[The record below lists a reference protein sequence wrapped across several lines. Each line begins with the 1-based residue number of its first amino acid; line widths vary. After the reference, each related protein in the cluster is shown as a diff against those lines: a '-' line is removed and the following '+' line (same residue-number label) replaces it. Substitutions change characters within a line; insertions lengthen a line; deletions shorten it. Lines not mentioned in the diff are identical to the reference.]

1 MKSIPFNVKWT
12 PRGLKRLRERQDWI
26 ERESCSHEI
35 AAAWAD
41 KIVSAADSQL
51 PAAPR
56 SGRIVPE
63 INIDDIREL
72 IVEHTTR
79 VIYKVGHASCDIL
92 SVRRAREHINSSLRS
107 L

>member
-1 MKSIPFNVKWT
+1 MNPVPFNVSWT
-12 PRGLKRLRERQDWI
+12 PRGLKRLRDRQDWI

-35 AAAWAD
+35 AAAWAGR
-41 KIVSAADSQL
+41 IISAADAQL
-51 PAAPR
+51 PHFPR

-63 INIDDIREL
+63 INRDDIREL

-79 VIYKVGHASCDIL
+79 VIYKVRRASCDIL
-92 SVRRAREHINSSLRS
+92 SVRRTREHIGSSLRS

>member
-1 MKSIPFNVKWT
+1 MNIVPFTVKWT
-12 PRGLKRLRERQDWI
+12 PRGLKRLRDRQDWI
-26 ERESCSHEI
+26 EHESCSHEI

-41 KIVSAADSQL
+41 RIIAAADNQL
-51 PAAPR
+51 PDFPR

-63 INIDDIREL
+63 INREDIREL

-79 VIYKVGHASCDIL
+79 VIYKVKRASCDIL
-92 SVRRAREHINSSLRS
+92 SVRRSREHIGPSLHS